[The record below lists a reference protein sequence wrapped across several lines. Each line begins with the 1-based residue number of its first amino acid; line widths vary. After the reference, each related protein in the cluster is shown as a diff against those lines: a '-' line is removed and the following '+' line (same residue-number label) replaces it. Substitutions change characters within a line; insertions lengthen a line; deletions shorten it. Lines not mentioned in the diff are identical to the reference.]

1 MTTSE
6 KQIEANRRNTQLSTG
21 PNSPEGKNGVRLN
34 ALKHG
39 ILARETVIATGDHRE
54 NEDDFEDLLS
64 RLCTDLDPRGALEEL
79 VVQQIA
85 VCYWRLRRVLHADML
100 EFDRVRFDQ
109 YSAAIQNAAA
119 GDGGLRRRGLSFP
132 PADALDNL
140 TRYEKTVHN
149 QLQRALENLSR
160 LQRERT
166 PASRQPAK

>member
-6 KQIEANRRNTQLSTG
+6 KQIEANRRNAQLSTG
-21 PNSPEGKNGVRLN
+21 PTSPEGKNAVRLN

-64 RLCTDLDPRGALEEL
+64 RLCTDLDPHGALEEL

-119 GDGGLRRRGLSFP
+119 GDGLRRRALSFP
-132 PADALDNL
+132 PADSLDNL

-166 PASRQPAK
+166 SASSQSAK

>member
-6 KQIEANRRNTQLSTG
+6 KQIEANRRNAQLSTG
-21 PNSPEGKNGVRLN
+21 PTTPEGKNAVRLN

-39 ILARETVIATGDHRE
+39 LLARETVIATGDHRE
-54 NEDDFEDLLS
+54 NEDDFEELLS
-64 RLCTDLDPRGALEEL
+64 RLCTDLDPHGALEEL

-119 GDGGLRRRGLSFP
+119 GDGLRRRGLSFP

-166 PASRQPAK
+166 PTSSQSAK